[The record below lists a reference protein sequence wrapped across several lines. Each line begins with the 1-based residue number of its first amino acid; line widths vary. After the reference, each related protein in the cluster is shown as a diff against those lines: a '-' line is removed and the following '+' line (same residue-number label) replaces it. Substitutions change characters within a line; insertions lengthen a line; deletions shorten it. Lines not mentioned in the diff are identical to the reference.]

1 MRSAMPGSHEVP
13 AALKHVTVAG
23 FNGAGTNGQV
33 MLQSSGIECIAAV
46 VHLAVRAR
54 DGSLFFGSA
63 GRLDVL
69 GQLSDDLCTSPVFEP
84 LLPGSGATARVTVQ
98 LLEASAEYDRHD
110 RSRMGSVPDR

>member
-23 FNGAGTNGQV
+23 FNEAGTNGQV

-46 VHLAVRAR
+46 VHLAVSAR
-54 DGSLFFGSA
+54 DRSLFFGSA

-69 GQLSDDLCTSPVFEP
+69 GN
-84 LLPGSGATARVTVQ
+84 
-98 LLEASAEYDRHD
+98 
-110 RSRMGSVPDR
+110 SRMTFVAAPFLSRFCRGLAPPLG